1 MNTAKFRFHDE
12 LNDFLKSHRK
22 NSFDFNFEGNPS
34 VKDIIESFGIPHVE
48 VEVIFANNISV
59 LFDYN
64 LKNGDDISVYPSL
77 KKNNS
82 PDIIR
87 LKEISNGVPI
97 FIVDIQLGK
106 LARYLRMLG
115 FDALYDNK
123 YDSKDIINIS
133 IGHDRTIL
141 TRNVFLLKNS
151 SVTKG
156 YWIRSQDPHQQVLQ
170 VMRFSELTPHIKLF
184 YRCMECNG
192 ILKNVDK
199 ELIKDRLLPN
209 TLKYFDEF
217 HMCSDCRNIY
227 CKGSHFK
234 KMYSLVEKKKHDP
247 ESSLTSKV

>member
-48 VEVIFANNISV
+48 VDVIIANSVSV
-59 LFDYN
+59 LFNYN
-64 LKNGDDISVYPSL
+64 LKDGDDISVHPSI
-77 KKNNS
+77 KNINS
-82 PDIIR
+82 HDIIH
-87 LKEISNGVPI
+87 LKEILNGVPI

-123 YDSKDIINIS
+123 YDSKDVVKIS
-133 IGHDRTIL
+133 REQNRTIL
-141 TRNVFLLKNS
+141 TRNIFLLKNS
-151 SVTKG
+151 AVTKG

-170 VMRFSELTPHIKLF
+170 VMRFSELAQHIKLF

-192 ILKNVDK
+192 ILKNIDK

-217 HMCSDCRNIY
+217 HICSDCNNIY
-227 CKGSHFK
+227 WKGSHFK
-234 KMYSLVEKKKHDP
+234 KMDSLVGKIKHSP
-247 ESSLTSKV
+247 KSS